1 VNLSRAVA
9 APLVGAVL
17 VGAVLVGAVLAACL
31 AGPASGAVRATAS
44 PTASG
49 AASRAAC
56 RSSVDPALAAKMAA
70 GIDAVVR
77 RRVSDVAVGVSDP
90 GAGLQC
96 WLNGS
101 AHFDSASVIKATIL
115 GALLRRAQ
123 DRHETLTRAQ
133 AALATAMITRSDN
146 DAASALWDEVG
157 RHYLQHFLNLAGM
170 TRTYLGPGPYWG
182 LTQITAYDETL
193 LLHLLLTKNTVLNT
207 SSRDYELSLMAR
219 VIPSQRWGVT
229 AGAPTRLTAHV
240 KNGWLPLATHGWRI
254 NSIGGFTGRGGGY
267 SIVVLTQDN
276 PTMDYGIATVE
287 AIATV
292 INRGLNPG
300 AKSVTPASEVPAS
313 RQTPDEAIPAA
324 AAIP

>member
-17 VGAVLVGAVLAACL
+17 VGAAL
-31 AGPASGAVRATAS
+31 ASGAVRATAS
-44 PTASG
+44 PTSSATSP
-49 AASRAAC
+49 AAAC
-56 RSSVDPALAAKMAA
+56 RSSVDPALAARIAA
-70 GIDAVVR
+70 GIDAAVR
-77 RRVSDVAVGVSDP
+77 RRVSDVAVAVSDP

-96 WLNGS
+96 WLNSS

-123 DRHETLTRAQ
+123 DRHEPLTRAQ
-133 AALATAMITRSDN
+133 ESLATAMITRSDN

-157 RHYLQHFLNLAGM
+157 RDYLQHFLNLAGM

-193 LLHLLLTKNTVLNT
+193 LLHLLLTKNTVLDT
-207 SSRDYELSLMAR
+207 SSRDYELGLMAR

-229 AGAPTRLTAHV
+229 AGVPTRLTAHV

-276 PTMDYGIATVE
+276 PTMDYGITTVE

-292 INRGLNPG
+292 VNRDLNPG
-300 AKSVTPASEVPAS
+300 VKSVTPAALVPAS
-313 RQTPDEAIPAA
+313 RQTPDETIPSSVST
-324 AAIP
+324 P